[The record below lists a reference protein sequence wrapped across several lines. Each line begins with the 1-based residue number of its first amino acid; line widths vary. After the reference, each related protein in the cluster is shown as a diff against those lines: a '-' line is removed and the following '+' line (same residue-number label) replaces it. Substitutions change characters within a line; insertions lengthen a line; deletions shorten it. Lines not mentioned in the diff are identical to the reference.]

1 MTLDAIP
8 GVDPSTV
15 TPIPYLGGWT
25 SGQESAE
32 VRAPYDGALLGRVPV
47 MTPTDVDAAV
57 AYARQ
62 TLHDDPLPQWKRAE
76 ILDRA
81 AELLLARRDIFG
93 RCIALE
99 SAKPIR
105 TARVEA
111 ERAASTMQFSA
122 AVARTLTGET
132 VPLEASSAGEGKLG
146 FVLRVPVG
154 VVGAISPFNV
164 PLNLVAHK
172 VGPAIAAG
180 CPVVLKPAMQTP
192 FSAILLARLLL
203 EECGLPPGYLQ
214 IVTGGGTSVG
224 GALVDNPD
232 VALIT
237 FTGSPEVGWSIRA
250 KAPRKRVGLELGNNA
265 PVIID
270 ADGDWQ
276 AAVAKIRTAGF
287 SHAGQSCISTQR
299 LLVHASL
306 VEAVSDALVE
316 AVETLV
322 VGDPMD
328 EATDVSALISTG
340 ERDRV
345 KSWIDEAVAQGGR
358 VACGGDIGDDGVLQ
372 PTVIVDASPTM
383 NVCALEVFGP
393 VVAVQSFTD
402 FDEALRMANDTRYGL
417 QAGVFTADVSK
428 AIKAA
433 RTLDFGGVLI
443 NEVPTWRADQ
453 MPYGGLRDSGNTR
466 EGPAYTVRDMTEE
479 RLIIFNG

>member
-1 MTLDAIP
+1 
-8 GVDPSTV
+8 
-15 TPIPYLGGWT
+15 
-25 SGQESAE
+25 
-32 VRAPYDGALLGRVPV
+32 
-47 MTPTDVDAAV
+47 
-57 AYARQ
+57 
-62 TLHDDPLPQWKRAE
+62 
-76 ILDRA
+76 
-81 AELLLARRDIFG
+81 
-93 RCIALE
+93 
-99 SAKPIR
+99 
-105 TARVEA
+105 
-111 ERAASTMQFSA
+111 MQFSA

-132 VPLEASSAGEGKLG
+132 VPLEASPAGEGKLG

-154 VVGAISPFNV
+154 VVVAISPFNF

-276 AAVAKIRTAGF
+276 AAVAKIKTAGF

-328 EATDVSALISTG
+328 ESTDVSALISTG

-345 KSWIDEAVAQGGR
+345 KSWIDEAVVQGGR

-383 NVCALEVFGP
+383 NVCALEVF
-393 VVAVQSFTD
+393 
-402 FDEALRMANDTRYGL
+402 
-417 QAGVFTADVSK
+417 
-428 AIKAA
+428 
-433 RTLDFGGVLI
+433 
-443 NEVPTWRADQ
+443 
-453 MPYGGLRDSGNTR
+453 
-466 EGPAYTVRDMTEE
+466 
-479 RLIIFNG
+479 